1 MPQIHV
7 LDQQTIDKIAAGEV
21 VERPSSVV
29 KELVENA
36 IDAHASAITVEIKEG
51 GKSFIRITDNG
62 CGMEKD
68 QVKTAFLSH
77 ATSKISSVE
86 DLMTVSSLG
95 FRGEA
100 LSSIAAVS
108 QVELITK
115 TQSALTGVRYLING
129 GKGEEP
135 EEIGAPEGTTFLVRN
150 LFYNTPA
157 RQKFLKTATT
167 EAGYISTLLERLS
180 LSHPDISFKFINNG
194 QTKLQTSGNG
204 KMRDLI
210 YQIYGRDIAANVIQ
224 VAYQQDHV
232 SFHGFIGKPIIS
244 RGNRNFE
251 NYYINQRY
259 IKSNLI
265 AKGIE
270 EAYRSFMMQHQYP
283 FTVLYFDIDKNYVD
297 VNVHPTK
304 MEMRFSNEEAIYQGI
319 VIGLRNALMQ
329 RELIPEVSLTENEKK
344 KEEKNLKPIPEP
356 FEKNRRRELEAQNE
370 RVNAEKKKEFLQ
382 QNAAKTGGTFATQAE
397 KFVQKEPERPFHR
410 NTGTKNQLHKH
421 VESELPL
428 QNHLQKNTE
437 PESRLYQKEETQKQ
451 LQNALETGKQLQKET
466 EPAAQQKS
474 ENEKTVSQDVQPKVY
489 DKKDLH
495 QMTLAETIDYT
506 DNSNGSNTEKAAE
519 TKKLL
524 EPKNRKY
531 HRIIGQYLDT
541 YWLVEFDEKL
551 FIIDQH
557 AAHEKVLYERTMKS
571 FATREFTSQNLC
583 PPIVVTLSMQE
594 ENLLQ
599 QYLPEFERLGFVI
612 EHFGGREYAISAVP
626 DNLFGLNGQQLL
638 LDILDG
644 LTEITG
650 TETSDMIRNRVAT
663 MSCKA
668 AVKGNNHLSYQ
679 EAEALIDELLTLEN
693 PYHCPHG
700 RPTIIS
706 MTKGE
711 IERKFKR
718 IV

>member
-77 ATSKISSVE
+77 ATSKITSVE

-129 GKGEEP
+129 GKGEEL

-167 EAGYISTLLERLS
+167 EAGYISTLLERLAM
-180 LSHPDISFKFINNG
+180 SHPDVSFKFINNG

-210 YQIYGRDIAANVIQ
+210 YQIYGRDLAANVIQ
-224 VAYQQDHV
+224 VEYQQEHV

-244 RGNRNFE
+244 RGNRNYE

-270 EAYRSFMMQHQYP
+270 EAYRSFLMQHQYP
-283 FTVLYFDIDKNYVD
+283 FTVLYFEIDKNYVD

-329 RELIPEVSLTENEKK
+329 RELIPEVSLAEEEKRTEKK
-344 KEEKNLKPIPEP
+344 HLTPIPEP
-356 FEKNRRRELEAQNE
+356 FEKNRRKELEIQEHNTGVEKHGAVQQEKITLAQPQEMRSQVQSRQNMPSVRE
-370 RVNAEKKKEFLQ
+370 PVKPQVSEQFEKENLLQEKKEKKEIQ
-382 QNAAKTGGTFATQAE
+382 DQEE
-397 KFVQKEPERPFHR
+397 KKP
-410 NTGTKNQLHKH
+410 
-421 VESELPL
+421 
-428 QNHLQKNTE
+428 
-437 PESRLYQKEETQKQ
+437 
-451 LQNALETGKQLQKET
+451 
-466 EPAAQQKS
+466 
-474 ENEKTVSQDVQPKVY
+474 VQPPILEKNE
-489 DKKDLH
+489 LH
-495 QMTLAETIDYT
+495 QMTLAETITYEDKEE
-506 DNSNGSNTEKAAE
+506 NEKTEEPKR
-519 TKKLL
+519 LL
-524 EPKNRKY
+524 EPANRKY

-557 AAHEKVLYERTMKS
+557 AAHEQVLYERTMKS
-571 FATREFTSQNLC
+571 FANREFTSQNLC
-583 PPIVVTLSMQE
+583 PPILVTLSMQE

-599 QYLPEFERLGFVI
+599 QYLTEFEHLGFAI

-626 DNLFGLNGQQLL
+626 DNLFGLDGQQLL

-644 LTEITG
+644 LTDITG
-650 TETSDMIRNRVAT
+650 SETPEMIHHKVAT

-668 AVKGNNHLSYQ
+668 AVKGNNHLSFE
-679 EAEALIDELLTLEN
+679 EAKALIDELLTLEN